1 MTIEQWLKVFRASK
15 AEGPVEVM
23 KEILDHI
30 DGYGFDHGY
39 DENKDAQNLWDAMR
53 ALGWLG
59 FFSGDM
65 KSSPRKED

>member
-1 MTIEQWLKVFRASK
+1 MVIERWLKLFRESK

-30 DGYGFDHGY
+30 DGYGVEYGFDR
-39 DENKDAQNLWDAMR
+39 DDDAQNLWDAMR